1 MEISQHPSVDVVIPT
16 YKRPKNRD
24 QQNYMLRDALNSVLR
39 QSYSVNEVFVVVD
52 GRSEIARKIVAD
64 FHNDRIKIIESIE
77 KKGGG
82 SARNLGIRA
91 SQADFVAFL
100 DDDDLW
106 NENKIEKQLAA
117 LKNYSPNDLVFS
129 FTQVKS
135 EENDR
140 YDLLPESGPKK
151 DWSFAEYIFL
161 HKGYMTT
168 STIMSSRGLL
178 AKNMFTEKLPKHQDW
193 DWLFKADFY
202 CHAKSVYVG
211 EPLTIYRTQYVGRSM
226 SVSQRN
232 TWHYSHEWMLGYRKY
247 LSREVIASFDRGNVI
262 NGLLDD
268 HSMNKLKKIWILRRI
283 LSDFPD
289 QERKSEWKEHI
300 FPFIIAQLKGRFHD
314 EK

>member
-151 DWSFAEYIFL
+151 
-161 HKGYMTT
+161 
-168 STIMSSRGLL
+168 
-178 AKNMFTEKLPKHQDW
+178 
-193 DWLFKADFY
+193 
-202 CHAKSVYVG
+202 
-211 EPLTIYRTQYVGRSM
+211 
-226 SVSQRN
+226 
-232 TWHYSHEWMLGYRKY
+232 
-247 LSREVIASFDRGNVI
+247 
-262 NGLLDD
+262 
-268 HSMNKLKKIWILRRI
+268 
-283 LSDFPD
+283 
-289 QERKSEWKEHI
+289 
-300 FPFIIAQLKGRFHD
+300 
-314 EK
+314 

>member
-52 GRSEIARKIVAD
+52 GRSEIARKI
-64 FHNDRIKIIESIE
+64 DRIKIIESIE

-91 SQADFVAFL
+91 SKADFVAFL

-106 NENKIEKQLAA
+106 NENKIEKQLVA

-140 YDLLPESGPKK
+140 
-151 DWSFAEYIFL
+151 
-161 HKGYMTT
+161 
-168 STIMSSRGLL
+168 ST
-178 AKNMFTEKLPKHQDW
+178 
-193 DWLFKADFY
+193 
-202 CHAKSVYVG
+202 C
-211 EPLTIYRTQYVGRSM
+211 
-226 SVSQRN
+226 
-232 TWHYSHEWMLGYRKY
+232 
-247 LSREVIASFDRGNVI
+247 
-262 NGLLDD
+262 
-268 HSMNKLKKIWILRRI
+268 
-283 LSDFPD
+283 
-289 QERKSEWKEHI
+289 
-300 FPFIIAQLKGRFHD
+300 
-314 EK
+314 